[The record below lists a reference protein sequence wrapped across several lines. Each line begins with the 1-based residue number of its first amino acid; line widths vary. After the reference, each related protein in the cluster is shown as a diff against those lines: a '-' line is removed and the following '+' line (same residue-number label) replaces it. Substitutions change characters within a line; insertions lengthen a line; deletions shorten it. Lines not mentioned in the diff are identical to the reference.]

1 MSEQTDNIVSR
12 LMAYGLDQDE
22 ARVYLEL
29 LEKRISTALAL
40 SRYLGIGRTKVY
52 RILDRLIDKRLVTQ
66 RLDSG
71 GFKFVAGDPSQLKT
85 LLLVRESELN
95 TLSQQLPETIEL
107 LNQKLG
113 IDMPGSRILYY
124 RGAEG
129 LSRVNWNVLRARGE
143 LLSYEVATADA
154 YMPQKEAEKLRQG
167 IVENR
172 ILVRTI
178 TNKQKIEPFTKVSE
192 MVKNWWSI
200 RWIGEKKLSIKT
212 DVFIYNDIYAV
223 CHYLEKGDVF
233 CFEMQNRPL
242 ADMNRQIFENLW
254 IQATA
259 MTKIG
264 DEGEVV
270 RK

>member
-1 MSEQTDNIVSR
+1 MSEQTDNMVSR
-12 LMAYGLDQDE
+12 LMTYGLDQDE

-29 LEKRISTALAL
+29 LEKRVSTALSL
-40 SRYLGIGRTKVY
+40 SRLLGIGRTKVY

-66 RLDSG
+66 KLDSG

-85 LLLVRESELN
+85 LLMVRESELMS
-95 TLSQQLPETIEL
+95 LSQQLPETIDL
-107 LNQKLG
+107 LSQKLG

-124 RGAEG
+124 RGVEG

-154 YMPQKEAEKLRQG
+154 YMPQKEAEKLREG

-172 ILVRTI
+172 ILVRTL
-178 TNKQKIEPFTKVSE
+178 TNKQRIEPFTKVKA
-192 MVKNWWSI
+192 MVKNWWNI
-200 RWIGEKKLSIKT
+200 RWVGEKKLSIKT

-233 CFEMQNRPL
+233 CFEMQNQPL

-254 IQATA
+254 LQAGV